1 MRRREFIAVLGTA
14 AVRPLTAR
22 AQQVGRTRRVGILM
36 DGTATSAVQQS
47 LVMAFTEALARQ
59 GWIEGKNVTIDI
71 RYNAADATL
80 ARIFA
85 AQLIGIMP
93 DVILSAST
101 TNLMILREVTS
112 TVPIVFTIVSGPVEQ
127 GFIASLAKPGG
138 NITGFGYFEF
148 SIGGKW
154 LDLLKEI
161 APALTRIA
169 VMFNPYTSPQS
180 KFFMRSIESAGR
192 ALGVTVTSMPIHSTA
207 DIEPAISG
215 FARRP
220 DGGLILPPDSFMGQR
235 SKLIA
240 DTANLHRLPSLGA
253 NFARY
258 ARNDGLMM
266 YYGVAVNLV
275 DQFRQAANYVD
286 RILKGEKPADL
297 PVQQPT
303 KFELVINL
311 ETAKALGLTIP
322 ETLLATADE
331 VIQ

>member
-1 MRRREFIAVLGTA
+1 MQRREFIAVLGSA
-14 AVRPLTAR
+14 AAWPLTAR
-22 AQQVGRTRRVGILM
+22 PQQVGRMRRVGILM

-47 LVMAFTEALARQ
+47 LVKAFTEALARQ
-59 GWIEGKNVTIDI
+59 GWIEGKNVTMDI
-71 RYNAADATL
+71 RYNATDATL

-85 AQLIGIMP
+85 AQLIGVMP

-101 TNLMILREVTS
+101 TNLMILREVTN

-127 GFIASLAKPGG
+127 GFVASLGKPGG
-138 NITGFGYFEF
+138 NITGFSYFDF
-148 SIGGKW
+148 SIGAKW

-161 APALTRIA
+161 APGLARIG
-169 VMFNPYTSPQS
+169 VMFNPNTAPQS
-180 KFFMRSIESAGR
+180 NFFMRSIESAGR
-192 ALGVTVTSMPIHSTA
+192 PLGVTLTPMPIHSTA
-207 DIEPAISG
+207 DIEPAISE
-215 FARRP
+215 FARWL
-220 DGGLILPPDSFMGQR
+220 DGGLILPPDSFTGQR

-286 RILKGEKPADL
+286 RVLKGEKPADL
-297 PVQQPT
+297 PVQMAT
-303 KFELVINL
+303 KYELVINL
-311 ETAKALGLTIP
+311 KTARALGLTIP